1 MRQMSNRRSQGSAGH
16 YDIRRKEESKKL
28 EALEKSS
35 MSGSREL
42 KPGDSWNNLEHGTDG
57 TRWHGWN
64 TMRTEG
70 KLLDPFMEHIVNQIK
85 GWAPGI
91 TFHQKK
97 TARGNLIKAIIFWI
111 FSYERVSSTSIF
123 LCHIQFKADFLIQR
137 FGRNATP
144 SECTYARWPRN
155 IW

>member
-57 TRWHGWN
+57 TRWRGWN
-64 TMRTEG
+64 TMRTEE

-85 GWAPGI
+85 G
-91 TFHQKK
+91 
-97 TARGNLIKAIIFWI
+97 
-111 FSYERVSSTSIF
+111 
-123 LCHIQFKADFLIQR
+123 
-137 FGRNATP
+137 
-144 SECTYARWPRN
+144 
-155 IW
+155 